1 MSADTSDV
9 PSYSALTE
17 LHRFPFEAAARRYLH
32 IGVAETSLAN

>member
-17 LHRFPFEAAARRYLH
+17 LHRFPFEAAARLCLH
-32 IGVAETSLAN
+32 IGVAEAGLEN